1 MNSNDKLWLLI
12 DSVLKK
18 LHYAKYWTT
27 SADSYKKDIIRK
39 GRDRFREQSFVK
51 ASAEKQAHAY
61 VIHVFGRLPE
71 VSSDELPHSRPL
83 RSA

>member
-27 SADSYKKDIIRK
+27 SADSYKKDIM
-39 GRDRFREQSFVK
+39 K
-51 ASAEKQAHAY
+51 AIESLEAARNKIEEENAN
-61 VIHVFGRLPE
+61 
-71 VSSDELPHSRPL
+71 
-83 RSA
+83 